1 MVTVLMAT
9 LLLLVLGMYFGQ
21 SMILD
26 AWESLIISQSRTL
39 PYISGT
45 FVGRK
50 TELNDILQLL
60 DFDQSDTRVVSID
73 GPPGFGKSTLAIK
86 VGHQMV
92 RKGTNVLYINML
104 EVSTMQVLAEKVC
117 KGADIVIRKVV
128 KIERMFRWARDLNYN
143 TLLILDNCDDILQ
156 THKDDFQQVIQT
168 LVETSPII
176 KVLMTSRHKA
186 TLLDDS
192 YDRYSL
198 HELSHHSACQLLEA
212 TVKGNKLDSDTRG
225 VIANLTGNVPL
236 ALRVIGSLLNQ
247 PVPPRPETIIKELM
261 QKPIQALSPEELP
274 EHHQVFAS
282 IYLSYKHLH
291 LYDKLCGQFLAYFP
305 GSFDKVAALHVM
317 QIPPNEKFSPTDYV
331 YTALCLRELVQR
343 SLLGYNQRTEH
354 FEFHRL
360 IKEFFLF
367 ISHIKGNS
375 DDIQRT
381 FNVNFQSHF
390 AHRLSEL
397 SSQFSLSHK
406 FTLGALDT
414 EKHNIKHFLRG
425 TIHHLELSNSVKVIS
440 ALVAGLD
447 ESFLECRFST
457 EELYNVTKS
466 AVNFLKRHEQIL
478 DLDASMHFKFFV
490 KLVCHWAFFEKELEG
505 ISSGLRVLTSHEH
518 NINDLYAKA
527 DKNFAAQYIA
537 FYSKLSLYYEN
548 LGLHHQVPR
557 CHEKI
562 LETTDSLKD
571 CQPGWCNYY
580 EIGVSYLKAGD
591 NHQGVKYLELSIH
604 QRFFTRDGLL
614 RAHDLTWLHDGYTRI
629 GATAKAEQVV
639 DELIAL
645 LPAVLQHD
653 VTMQNKDYFED
664 LIKFYL
670 GVGKSQEAGVLLEK
684 ILQLL
689 MELHET
695 KDPKILQYATKLT
708 VFLYSVKN
716 YSKAAE
722 IGQITIEHMKSHA
735 LERHFE
741 TARMLVLVGK
751 SKLWTG
757 DISGLSYLDDAIHLI
772 KEADYTSPAAQEMLA
787 EACIFHMWQ
796 MDINCIR
803 IVSHFLL
810 NVLDKDFEVS
820 SKHLKETSPP
830 KSTSTE
836 LVVHSRHEFSIV
848 TVFLSQRLPIP
859 TLLTLMQLILNQLR
873 VHTAPN
879 ILTAFYYIGKF
890 GVIPIVV
897 LALICWPCLAC
908 GCMMCISV
916 TQCCCCHCYIKY
928 FCSSNWVDKC
938 MLLLPLILGIYY
950 PVVLLVYYII
960 FFLYSFHLY
969 NFIVLLAI
977 WHPVVREYLLVRC
990 ILPQT
995 MFIVDDFE
1003 DDD

>member
-1 MVTVLMAT
+1 MVTVLVAA
-9 LLLLVLGMYFGQ
+9 LLLVLGMYFGQ

-26 AWESLIISQSRTL
+26 AWESFKISQSRTL

-50 TELNDILQLL
+50 TELNDALQLL
-60 DFDQSDTRVVSID
+60 DFDQSGTRVVSID

-92 RKGTNVLYINML
+92 RKGTNVLYVNML
-104 EVSTMQVLAEKVC
+104 EVSTTQVLAEKVC

-128 KIERMFRWARDLNYN
+128 KIERMFHWARNLNYN

-156 THKDDFQQVIQT
+156 TDKDDFQRVIQK

-212 TVKGNKLDSDTRG
+212 TTKGIKLDSNTREA
-225 VIANLTGNVPL
+225 IANLTGNVPL

-274 EHHQVFAS
+274 EYHRVFSS

-305 GSFDKVAALHVM
+305 GSFDEVAALHIM
-317 QIPPNEKFSPTDYV
+317 QMPPNEKSFQTDSV
-331 YTALCLRELVQR
+331 YTALCLRGLVQR

-367 ISHIKGNS
+367 ISRLEGNS
-375 DDIQRT
+375 DGMQYT

-390 AHRLSEL
+390 AHWLSEL
-397 SSQFSLSHK
+397 SNQFSQSHK
-406 FTLGALDT
+406 FALGVLDT

-425 TIHHLELSNSVKVIS
+425 TIHHLETSNSVKVIS

-447 ESFLECRFST
+447 ENFLECRFST
-457 EELYNVTKS
+457 EELHNVTMS
-466 AVNFLKRHEQIL
+466 AANFLQHHEQIL
-478 DLDASMHFKFFV
+478 DLDASTHFKFFV
-490 KLVCHWAFFEKELEG
+490 KLLCHWAFFEKELQG
-505 ISSGLRVLTSHEH
+505 NFIGLRVLASHEH
-518 NINDLYAKA
+518 HINYLYAKA
-527 DKNFAAQYIA
+527 EKKIESQYIA

-548 LGLHHQVPR
+548 LGLHHQVLR
-557 CHEKI
+557 CQEKI
-562 LETTDSLKD
+562 LATTNSLKD
-571 CQPGWCNYY
+571 CQPGLCDYY
-580 EIGVSYLKAGD
+580 EIGASYIQAGD
-591 NHQGVKYLELSIH
+591 NHQGVKYLELAIH
-604 QRFFTRDGLL
+604 QQSQMRDELQ

-664 LIKFYL
+664 LINFCLK
-670 GVGKSQEAGVLLEK
+670 VGKSQEAGVLQEK

-695 KDPKILQYATKLT
+695 KDPKTLQYATKLM
-708 VFLYSVKN
+708 VFLFSVRN

-722 IGQITIEHMKSHA
+722 IGQITIERLKSHG
-735 LERHFE
+735 LERHLE

-751 SKLWTG
+751 SKLLTW
-757 DISGLSYLDDAIHLI
+757 DISGLSYLDDAINLI
-772 KEADYTSPAAQEMLA
+772 EEIDYSSLEAQEILV
-787 EACIFHMWQ
+787 EACSFRIWCIWR
-796 MDINCIR
+796 MDIKCKVI
-803 IVSHFLL
+803 ISHLL
-810 NVLDKDFEVS
+810 LKALDKAFEVS
-820 SKHLKETSPP
+820 TNYLKEASPP
-830 KSTSTE
+830 KSISTE
-836 LVVHSRHEFSIV
+836 LVVHSKCEFSVV
-848 TVFLSQRLPIP
+848 TVFLSKTPIP
-859 TLLTLMQLILNQLR
+859 TFLSLILRQLAKLH

-879 ILTAFYYIGKF
+879 ILTPLYYIGKF

-908 GCMMCISV
+908 GCMICISV

-928 FCSSNWVDKC
+928 FCSSNWVGKC
-938 MLLLPLILGIYY
+938 MLLLPLMLAIYY

-960 FFLYSFHLY
+960 FFLLLFHSIFY
-969 NFIVLLAI
+969 LAI
-977 WHPVVREYLLVRC
+977 RHPVVREYLLVHG
-990 ILPQT
+990 ILL
-995 MFIVDDFE
+995 
-1003 DDD
+1003 